1 MRNIKVIKAMRLSLL
16 VAMLSIGLNVTA
28 QSLNSDAILVRDKSP
43 EQFEKIN
50 FLVNEDYADL
60 YFIMINKQCSSLIK
74 YLRMDLTTEQYQL
87 IVPYYEMSTKVIN
100 GVKCTDW
107 ALLCIFIDEKLKQ

>member
-1 MRNIKVIKAMRLSLL
+1 MKKLLLVL
-16 VAMLSIGLNVTA
+16 VAMLSIGGSVTA
-28 QSLNSDAILVRDKSP
+28 QNLNSDAILVRDKSP

-50 FLVNEDYADL
+50 FLVNEDYGNADQ

-74 YLRMDLTTEQYQL
+74 YLRMDLTTEQYRL
-87 IVPYYEMSTKVIN
+87 ILPYYKMSTKVIN

-107 ALLCIFIDEKLKQ
+107 ALLDVFIGKVLKQ